1 MKYILDTHT
10 FLWALFDTSK
20 LPRPVIDIILN
31 ETNDIYVS
39 TITFWE
45 ISLKYSIGKLS
56 LNNILP
62 DDLPA
67 YSKKSGF
74 EIINFDDKIASSFYK
89 LPRVEHF
96 DPFDRMLIW
105 QAINNDMIII
115 TRDKK
120 FKEYIQHGLRLFWKL
135 KKDNNYKP

>member
-10 FLWALFDTSK
+10 FLWSLFDTTK
-20 LPRPVIDIILN
+20 LPRPVIDILLN
-31 ETNDIYVS
+31 EANDIYVS

-56 LNNILP
+56 LNNVLP

-74 EIINFDDKIASSFYK
+74 EIISFDDKIASSFYK

-96 DPFDRMLIW
+96 DPIDRLLIW
-105 QAINNDMIII
+105 QAINSDMIII
-115 TRDKK
+115 TKDDK
-120 FKEYIQHGLRLFWKL
+120 FKEYIQYGLRIFWK
-135 KKDNNYKP
+135 